1 MTPPPPLD
9 VLLIED
15 EELDATLLLSWL
27 QREGG
32 TFNVR
37 WVKTLSEALREL
49 AQNAYAVMVMDLNLP
64 DAQGLTGL
72 NTILPKF
79 PRIPVVVLTSL
90 NDDSLA
96 LRAVRLG
103 AQDYLIKGKVQRE
116 LLVRTLRYA
125 VERKAQAHQKV
136 DPVALPAADPGFP
149 KETGLIGASAA
160 MVRLKPFL
168 LKAAQSPASV
178 LVTGE
183 SGTGKELMARAL
195 HLMGPRATGPFVA
208 VNCAAMPEAL
218 LESEL
223 FGHMRGAFTG
233 AVADKKGLFLAADGG
248 TLLLDEVGDMPL
260 PLQAKLLRV
269 LQSKTV
275 RPVGGNQ
282 EIPFNVRVV
291 AATHRA
297 LAGMVEAQQFRQD
310 LYFRLKVLDMH
321 VPALRERLEDIA
333 LLAQHCLGRLETA
346 SQAQA
351 ISPAALDLLRT
362 YDWPGNVRELQNCME
377 HAAALCDGPVI
388 LPADLP
394 NEVQRRHR
402 STSMTAESADAD
414 RVETLDEME
423 RHHIVRI
430 LAAFDN
436 NRTRASQALG
446 ISRRTLQ
453 RKLVE
458 YSLVSDEDEAHA

>member
-1 MTPPPPLD
+1 MTPLD

-27 QREGG
+27 QRDGG
-32 TFNVR
+32 SFNVR
-37 WVKTLSEALREL
+37 WVKTLAEAMREL
-49 AQNAYAVMVMDLNLP
+49 EQRPYAALVMDLNLP

-72 NTILPKF
+72 NTVLPKY
-79 PRIPVVVLTSL
+79 PRIPIVVLTSL

-116 LLVRTLRYA
+116 LLMRTLRYA
-125 VERKAQAHQKV
+125 VERKAQAQQQV
-136 DPVALPAADPGFP
+136 DAAPIAIIDPGFP
-149 KETGLIGASAA
+149 AETGLIGVSPA
-160 MVRLKPFL
+160 MARLKPFL
-168 LKAAQSPASV
+168 NKAAQSTASV

-195 HLMGPRATGPFVA
+195 HLMGPRAAGPFVV

-223 FGHMRGAFTG
+223 FGHVRGAFTG
-233 AVADKKGLFLAADGG
+233 AVADKSGLFLAADNG

-275 RPVGGNQ
+275 RPVGGT
-282 EIPFNVRVV
+282 EEMPFNVRVV
-291 AATHRA
+291 AATHRP
-297 LAGMVEAQQFRQD
+297 LASMVEAQQFRQD

-321 VPALRERLEDIA
+321 VPPLRDRPEDIP
-333 LLAQHCLGRLETA
+333 LLAQHCLGRLETV
-346 SQAQA
+346 SQATA
-351 ISPAALDLLRT
+351 ISATALALLRS
-362 YDWPGNVRELQNCME
+362 YAWPGNVRELQNCME
-377 HAAALCDGPVI
+377 HATALCDGPVI
-388 LPADLP
+388 LPTDLP
-394 NEVQRRHR
+394 GELQRHQRGAHAI
-402 STSMTAESADAD
+402 SEDSADPD
-414 RVETLDEME
+414 RVETLGEME

-458 YSLVSDEDEAHA
+458 YALVSDEEDAHA

>member
-1 MTPPPPLD
+1 MTPLD

-27 QREGG
+27 QRDGG
-32 TFNVR
+32 SFNVR
-37 WVKTLSEALREL
+37 WVKTLAEAMQEL
-49 AQNAYAVMVMDLNLP
+49 GQRPYSAMVMDLNLP

-72 NTILPKF
+72 NTVLPKY
-79 PRIPVVVLTSL
+79 PQIPVVVLTSL

-125 VERKAQAHQKV
+125 VERKAQAQQKV
-136 DPVALPAADPGFP
+136 DAATIPSVDSGFP
-149 KETGLIGASAA
+149 PETGLIGASPA
-160 MVRLKPFL
+160 MARLKPFL

-195 HLMGPRATGPFVA
+195 HLMGPRAAGPFVA

-223 FGHMRGAFTG
+223 FGHVRGAFTG
-233 AVADKKGLFLAADGG
+233 AVVDKKGLFLAADNG

-282 EIPFNVRVV
+282 ELPFNVRVV
-291 AATHRA
+291 AATHRS
-297 LAGMVEAQQFRQD
+297 LASMVEAQQFRQD

-321 VPALRERLEDIA
+321 VPALRERPEDVP
-333 LLAQHCLGRLETA
+333 LLAQYCLGRLETA

-351 ISPAALDLLRT
+351 ISSAALALLRG

-388 LPADLP
+388 LPSDLP
-394 NEVQRRHR
+394 SELQRRTR
-402 STSMTAESADAD
+402 AAAMMPENSDAD
-414 RVETLDEME
+414 RVETLGEME

-458 YSLVSDEDEAHA
+458 YSLVSDEDEAHV